1 MSEEA
6 ATRPLVLLVDRKFTA
21 EQLKIRRN
29 QTYAEDLLRCL
40 RIFKKWGYDIIWVD
54 EGIDAMKAVR
64 SYSSKISLILMEA
77 YMPTK
82 GMTMTRM
89 IRLNPEATGIPVALM
104 SSQFTT
110 ADLQEATKAGA
121 SECLPKPFNDPSQL
135 ELKLTAVRE
144 TPRQKAPPS
153 QDRVAH
159 ILKELSRIDDLPV
172 MAPVFSEIERLSRDP
187 KATTE
192 DYSAVIE
199 LDVAITSQLLRLSNS
214 AAFSFS
220 RKITSITDAIN
231 LLGLRTVVSFV
242 RTLSVIGSFRKYSR
256 IPFATQEFWL
266 HAIACGV
273 TARTLAVHPAIQK
286 SLPSDAIDPF
296 MAGMVHDIGKMVFG
310 FFFTDLFQLVLDT
323 AQAQGKTLYEIETD
337 VLGITHAEVGAA
349 LAARWQLPESLAAVI
364 GGHYRPARDA
374 SPTTALVHIA
384 NAACK
389 QMGYAFKERRPDD
402 LLVSDAALARLGV
415 GRPALMGLLSDI
427 DAEVRAQVTE
437 TFTAIFK

>member
-1 MSEEA
+1 MSEE
-6 ATRPLVLLVDRKFTA
+6 TSTKPLVLLVDRKFTA

-29 QTYAEDLLRCL
+29 QTYADDLLQCL

-54 EGIDAMKAVR
+54 EGIDAMRCIK
-64 SYSSKISLILMEA
+64 SYTSKISLILMEA

-121 SECLPKPFNDPSQL
+121 NECLPKPFTDHGQL

-144 TPRQKAPPS
+144 TVRQPSPPS
-153 QDRVAH
+153 QDRAAH

-192 DYSAVIE
+192 EYSAVIE

-231 LLGLRTVVSFV
+231 LLGLRTVVNFV

-256 IPFATQEFWL
+256 TPFPAQEFWL

-273 TARTLAVHPAIQK
+273 TARTLAANPAIQK
-286 SLPSDAIDPF
+286 SLPPGAIDPF

-310 FFFTDLFQLVLDT
+310 YFFTDLFQLVMDT
-323 AQAQGKTLYEIETD
+323 AQAQGKTLYEIEAD
-337 VLGITHAEVGAA
+337 VLGITHAEVGSA
-349 LAARWQLPESLAAVI
+349 LATRWQLPESLSAVV
-364 GGHYRPARDA
+364 GGHHKPPRDA

-389 QMGYAFKERRPDD
+389 QMGYAFKEHKSDD
-402 LLVSDAALARLGV
+402 LSVADAALSRLGV
-415 GRPALMGLLSDI
+415 GRPALIGLLSDI
-427 DAEVRAQVTE
+427 DAEVRAQVAD
-437 TFTAIFK
+437 TFAAIFK